1 MIIQDTNESRSM
13 IQEKPSPDEDL
24 VSAIADG
31 NPDAER
37 IFAERFLA
45 PVHSMLLAR
54 SRNVELASDLQ
65 QEVMIEAICA
75 LRRGQ
80 LREANKLAAFVS
92 GIARNVL
99 NNYFRSHRSTEPLEQ
114 PDDLPDLSLR
124 QDRIELE
131 EREAEATDVIAS
143 LEPIDRAIL
152 QMTLIEGMKP
162 GLIAER
168 LQLSPEVVRQRKL
181 RATRRV
187 MDIVRSRS
195 QSQIPNHKDTGR
207 RP

>member
-1 MIIQDTNESRSM
+1 MIIQDSDESRSM

-24 VSAIADG
+24 VGAIADG
-31 NPDAER
+31 DAEAER
-37 IFAERFLA
+37 TFAERFLV

-99 NNYFRSHRSTEPLEQ
+99 N
-114 PDDLPDLSLR
+114 
-124 QDRIELE
+124 
-131 EREAEATDVIAS
+131 
-143 LEPIDRAIL
+143 
-152 QMTLIEGMKP
+152 
-162 GLIAER
+162 
-168 LQLSPEVVRQRKL
+168 
-181 RATRRV
+181 
-187 MDIVRSRS
+187 
-195 QSQIPNHKDTGR
+195 
-207 RP
+207 